1 VLCLTRPSP
10 RRGIVP
16 RRGRCETALPTSVGH
31 HHIRATPRDRV
42 VSATRPVRLDLSASP
57 VPVVPHPPTHEDRSD
72 RDHCAHYD
80 QQRRPSRLPRLIPGQ
95 LNRPGVSGDLDG

>member
-42 VSATRPVRLDLSASP
+42 VSAITTRTAGPVSQP
-57 VPVVPHPPTHEDRSD
+57 GTGVPHPPTHEDRSD